1 MQHQEASYFY
11 VLHEVMHS
19 YWHSFPVG
27 EELTMIKRV
36 DQEAVTFLTSPYML
50 LSIESGFPN

>member
-19 YWHSFPVG
+19 YWWQYRKNRWG
-27 EELTMIKRV
+27 R
-36 DQEAVTFLTSPYML
+36 EARDTTSWAL
-50 LSIESGFPN
+50 ALSMSLS